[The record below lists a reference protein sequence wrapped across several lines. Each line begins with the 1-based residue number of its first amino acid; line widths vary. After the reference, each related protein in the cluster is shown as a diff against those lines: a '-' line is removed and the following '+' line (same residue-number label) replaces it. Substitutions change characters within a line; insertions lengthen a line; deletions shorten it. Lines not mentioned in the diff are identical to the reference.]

1 MSPRS
6 SGRRTC
12 RLIPVI
18 AGSAAT
24 TQSRS
29 GEREIGTQLSPE
41 GAVAAVAQRSRSTVA
56 ASTDGRFLVS
66 CMALGYVGNGAWA
79 ATPNTRRRVRNG
91 TVSRPPRNIPWRRPS
106 ADTCRS
112 RKHGEITA
120 VYLELSFLTVP
131 PSEQLHRNTDD

>member
-6 SGRRTC
+6 SGCRTC

-18 AGSAAT
+18 ARSAAT

-56 ASTDGRFLVS
+56 ASTDARFLVS
-66 CMALGYVGNGAWA
+66 CMALGYVGKGA
-79 ATPNTRRRVRNG
+79 
-91 TVSRPPRNIPWRRPS
+91 RRPVPAVQAEWPLS
-106 ADTCRS
+106 VQLADPARTHWNGRDAPIPDVRPIPEERGLVLYS
-112 RKHGEITA
+112 H
-120 VYLELSFLTVP
+120 LL
-131 PSEQLHRNTDD
+131 

>member
-6 SGRRTC
+6 SGCRTC

-29 GEREIGTQLSPE
+29 GESEIGTQLSPE

-66 CMALGYVGNGAWA
+66 CMALGYVGNGADSVVA
-79 ATPNTRRRVRNG
+79 AWQ
-91 TVSRPPRNIPWRRPS
+91 VSGGN
-106 ADTCRS
+106 
-112 RKHGEITA
+112 
-120 VYLELSFLTVP
+120 VP
-131 PSEQLHRNTDD
+131 ETSHSVH